1 MTCVEV
7 TDPEELERRRTF
19 VDGLGRE
26 ERVLVLL
33 RDELYGG
40 AWDALEA
47 DLRARLERRPAVF
60 KLSTRIEEDL
70 ERIAKLREFERTRG
84 VDLRELLPGPP
95 SGGTDDPTKVE
106 EEGRGA

>member
-1 MTCVEV
+1 V
-7 TDPEELERRRTF
+7 TAPDPEELERRRTF

-33 RDELYGG
+33 RDELYEG

-84 VDLRELLPGPP
+84 VDLRELLPAPP
-95 SGGTDDPTKVE
+95 TGGADDPPGSPRE
-106 EEGRGA
+106 DEGT